1 MIKGV
6 SQKILRNTALGLFM
20 AGSMS
25 VAAAN
30 LHKNNS
36 YVTEPNKTELISK
49 AGAEALKVNSIQAVN
64 QSGVPAVH
72 NQKLDATIRKFI
84 EDDNDRKD
92 INDLINTSYNDVG
105 TFMATAYL
113 QHDLNV
119 RALYTFMTG
128 NTKLLRDRNVAPE
141 FADKID
147 SYGEDFY
154 KTVKPNAEKVLNWV
168 FTKYNSYFTN
178 KLSFD
183 HKPTADEV
191 LDKLDNIVE
200 NESVLTKDEKQRIL
214 VMSDNYKRLALQ
226 NKKDTKS
233 LSDAIAYKVNMYDTY
248 MFWHELREAGVN
260 SAESYR
266 RSNKHI
272 EDFYLE
278 WMINVSPIEFNKK

>member
-6 SQKILRNTALGLFM
+6 SQLILRNTALGLFM

-49 AGAEALKVNSIQAVN
+49 AGAEALKVNSIQVVN

-72 NQKLDATIRKFI
+72 NQKLDATLKKLSID
-84 EDDNDRKD
+84 ENDKNS
-92 INDLINTSYNDVG
+92 INGLVDKIYDVRG
-105 TFMATAYL
+105 TFLGTVFV
-113 QHDLNV
+113 QHELNK

-128 NTKLLRDRNVAPE
+128 NTKLLRDSGVAPE

-154 KTVKPNAEKVLNWV
+154 KTVKPNAETVINWAV
-168 FTKYNSYFTN
+168 GTYTPYLVS
-178 KLSFD
+178 KLKFD

-191 LDKLDNIVE
+191 LDKLDDIIE
-200 NESVLTKDEKQRIL
+200 NESILTKDEKQRIL

-226 NKKDTKS
+226 NKKDAKS

-248 MFWHELREAGVN
+248 MFFRELVNAGIYDN
-260 SAESYR
+260 GYYR
-266 RSNKHI
+266 RSNKTI
-272 EDFYLE
+272 KDFYNE